1 MTQNRLKKYG
11 KMEFSKPNKI
21 EFVQFIQDD
30 YKYKPKIKE
39 VNLKEDDKFQA
50 QLKEAKAYFSEIDEE
65 ASNAKRLQELKNEVD
80 VIIDELI
87 PTLKKLSD
95 LRKKMNQ

>member
-11 KMEFSKPNKI
+11 KMQFTCSKK
-21 EFVQFIQDD
+21 EQVQ
-30 YKYKPKIKE
+30 E
-39 VNLKEDDKFQA
+39 VNLKEDCKFQA

>member
-1 MTQNRLKKYG
+1 
-11 KMEFSKPNKI
+11 MEFTYSKK
-21 EFVQFIQDD
+21 EQVQ
-30 YKYKPKIKE
+30 E

-50 QLKEAKAYFSEIDEE
+50 QLKEAKAYFSEIDKES
-65 ASNAKRLQELKNEVD
+65 SNAKRLQELKNEVD
-80 VIIDELI
+80 AIIDELI

>member
-1 MTQNRLKKYG
+1 MTTTENNTAQIETKSNRKKYG
-11 KMEFSKPNKI
+11 KM
-21 EFVQFIQDD
+21 QFETTKKEQV
-30 YKYKPKIKE
+30 KE
-39 VNLKEDDKFQA
+39 VDLKNDVVFQSA
-50 QLKEAKAYFSEIDEE
+50 KEVTRALFAEIDME

>member
-11 KMEFSKPNKI
+11 KMQFTCSKK
-21 EFVQFIQDD
+21 EQVQEVDLKNDAVFQSA
-30 YKYKPKIKE
+30 KE
-39 VNLKEDDKFQA
+39 VTRALFA
-50 QLKEAKAYFSEIDEE
+50 EIDME

-80 VIIDELI
+80 AIIDELI